1 MRVERPEVLA
11 AFVAALL
18 GILTAAGY
26 WLGSYILNLP
36 ISYGMMLGMF
46 MAVTGVCFL
55 AVRFVI
61 LQFIYAKV
69 KLIYKNIHE
78 LKLGSDEEEDLI
90 AQSSDLK
97 TVEREVSEWAE
108 ERKAE
113 IRDLKERESFRR
125 EFIGNVSHE
134 LKTPIFNIQGYIL
147 TLLDGALEDPK
158 INVKYLTRAN
168 KSVERM
174 INLVQDMD
182 VLNKLESGV
191 MDVKKQTFDVM
202 KVCKDVFEMVEDRA
216 KEKGISL
223 RFKKEYDK
231 PFKVEGDPNRIEQV
245 IANLVVNGIKYS
257 KPKGHVEI
265 GIFDMAD
272 KYLIEVADDGLGI
285 PESDVPRIFERF
297 YRVDKSRSRDIGGS
311 GLGLAIVKH
320 IVDAHK
326 QTINVRSKEGV
337 GSTFS
342 FTLKKAK

>member
-1 MRVERPEVLA
+1 MRVERPELLA
-11 AFVAALL
+11 AVVAILL
-18 GILTAAGY
+18 GILSSLGY
-26 WLGSYILNLP
+26 WLGSLILNLP
-36 ISYGMMLGMF
+36 VSYGMMLGMF
-46 MAVTGVCFL
+46 IGVTSVCFL

-108 ERKAE
+108 ERFTE
-113 IRDLKERESFRR
+113 IRELKERESFRR

-147 TLLDGALEDPK
+147 TLLDGAIDDPK
-158 INVKYLTRAN
+158 INMKYLNRAN

-191 MDVKKQTFDVM
+191 MDVRKQSFDIL
-202 KVCKDVFEMVEDRA
+202 KVCKEVFEMVE
-216 KEKGISL
+216 EKAAEKNIKL
-223 RFKKEYDK
+223 KYKKEYDK
-231 PFKVEGDPNRIEQV
+231 PIKVEGDPNRIEQV
-245 IANLVVNGIKYS
+245 LSNLVMNAVKYS
-257 KPKGHVEI
+257 KPNGYVEI

-272 KYLIEVADDGLGI
+272 KYLIEVSDDGLGI
-285 PESDVPRIFERF
+285 PENDVPRIFERF
-297 YRVDKSRSRDIGGS
+297 YRVDKSRSRDIAGS

-320 IVDAHK
+320 IIDAHK
-326 QTINVRSKEGV
+326 QTINVRSTEGV